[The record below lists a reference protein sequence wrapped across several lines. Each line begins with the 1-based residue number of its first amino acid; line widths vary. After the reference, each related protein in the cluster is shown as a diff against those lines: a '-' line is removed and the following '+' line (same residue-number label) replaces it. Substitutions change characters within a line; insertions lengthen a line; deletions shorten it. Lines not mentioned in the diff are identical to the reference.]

1 MSRTLTSA
9 MQSMAAAKVSRP
21 IFLVRMVFDQ
31 NIAAGSF
38 LTGHKYKIVSVGNTD
53 FAAIGASSNTVG
65 LDFTATGAGSGTGSA
80 SESPSEL
87 NVWTGMG
94 DLTYDSETYTGLG
107 DLLSISEIKETSDVS
122 ATGINV
128 ALTGVKSSLIAV
140 AKNHEYQGRELTV
153 RLGAFDDSGSL
164 IADPVIIFSGF
175 MDTMTISEAGEY
187 STITISVENKLVA
200 FERSRVR
207 RYTAEDQKIDHPT
220 DKGFEYVTAIVE
232 KEILWGRP
240 TGTAQGGGNNGHQG
254 GAGNNNI
261 GNIA

>member
-9 MQSMAAAKVSRP
+9 MQTMAAAKVSRP
-21 IFLVRMVFDQ
+21 IFLVRMVFD
-31 NIAAGSF
+31 NA
-38 LTGHKYKIVSVGNTD
+38 
-53 FAAIGASSNTVG
+53 
-65 LDFTATGAGSGTGSA
+65 
-80 SESPSEL
+80 ESPNEL

-94 DLTYDSETYTGLG
+94 DLTYDSETYTGVG

-153 RLGAFDDSGSL
+153 RLGAFDEAGSL

-175 MDTMTISEAGEY
+175 MDTMTIAEAGEY
-187 STITISVENKLVA
+187 STITIAVENKLVA

-207 RYTAEDQKIDHPT
+207 RYTAEDQKIEHPT

-232 KEILWGRP
+232 KQILWGRP

-254 GAGNNNI
+254 GAGNNNVSDL
-261 GNIA
+261 A